1 MLHCQKNFSDYVG
14 KLEKLISSSPFSE
27 DDMLSSLKRKILET
41 ELVVPVIGAFSSG
54 KSTLINAFLGSSVL
68 SVGITPE
75 TELATELRYAPDS
88 YLLAIKK
95 DGTEERFSVDALT
108 EVNRRSSEFLF
119 LRLYLNNA
127 ALKDIAPLVLVD
139 MPGFGSSLENH
150 NKAISFYMPRGVHFI
165 VLTSVEEGSITQSM
179 LRQLNE
185 IRDYG
190 ADFSFL
196 LSKAD
201 LRAPEEV
208 REVADYI
215 GEQILHYLDDTHRVI
230 PVSIGDGQP
239 LDKALR
245 ALNPEAM
252 FSSLFYDQL
261 KDRNFDT
268 IEQINLALRT
278 LSQDAEQRN
287 AELAALE
294 KALRELET
302 QQESAIAEAKSK
314 FSRNA
319 LTNCLKNVDQALQ
332 NSLEEFIKY
341 VLSRNQQGLS
351 NSIADVIRGSL
362 KATIQSELDS
372 ASKAFVGRITESM
385 SSLHEG
391 ALLAQGQNWA
401 QDLGSRVQASLRST
415 TQVLEGWKAVL
426 EKASDANGSV
436 LYKTI
441 STILAVTTN
450 IINPIVE
457 LLIVFLPEIIRFFVK
472 GNERAKIREKLLT
485 EIFPGIKAELRRHLP
500 EILNKELDVL
510 LNAIR
515 QEFETQIVRQK
526 QIIDSFDQEQAA
538 SAEKTSQRK
547 AELEELRTAVQ
558 QLATQYLYMEA

>member
-95 DGTEERFSVDALT
+95 DGTGERFSVDALT

-185 IRDYG
+185 IRGYG

-252 FSSLFYDQL
+252 FSSLFSDQL

-287 AELAALE
+287 TELAALE

-319 LTNCLKNVDQALQ
+319 LANCLKNVDQALQ
-332 NSLEEFIKY
+332 NSLEEFINY

-441 STILAVTTN
+441 STILAVTTT

-472 GNERAKIREKLLT
+472 GNERAKVREKLLT

-526 QIIDSFDQEQAA
+526 QIIDSFDQEQAT

-558 QLATQYLYMEA
+558 QLATQYLYAEA